1 MEIRKLEDGSVE
13 LFGYVNITERNSK
26 LLNEN
31 GVRFREQIKKG
42 AWKRAIERNDDIK
55 LLLNHRWDNVYGS
68 TKDNLRLYEDNI
80 GARFSIK
87 TDNEELIKHAEN
99 GDFKGLSFAF
109 RSNDDELIDDKGY
122 KLRYV
127 KDMNVSEVSLLT
139 VEPAYDGCLVEM
151 RDKDGNTL
159 ETRDYKFELEKNEEE
174 LREEITDFSVLEKE
188 IEILK
193 LKAI

>member
-1 MEIRKLEDGSVE
+1 MEIRKLEDGSIE
-13 LFGYVNITERNSK
+13 LFGYVNISERSSK
-26 LLNEN
+26 LIHEN
-31 GVRFREQIKKG
+31 GIRFREQIKKG

-55 LLLNHRWDNVYGS
+55 LLLNHSWDKIYGS
-68 TKDNLRLYEDNI
+68 TNDNLRLYEDNI
-80 GARFSIK
+80 GARFSIR
-87 TDNEELIKHAEN
+87 TANEKLIKHAEN

-109 RSNDDELIDDKGY
+109 RCNDDEYLDDKGY

-127 KDMNVSEVSLLT
+127 KDMDVSEVSLLT

-151 RDKDGNTL
+151 RDKDGNVL
-159 ETRDYKFELEKNEEE
+159 ETRDYKIELEEEQE
-174 LREEITDFSVLEKE
+174 IREEQDFSIIEKE

>member
-1 MEIRKLEDGSVE
+1 MEIRKLEDGCIE

-26 LLNEN
+26 LINEN

-42 AWKRAIERNDDIK
+42 AWKRAIERNNDIK
-55 LLLNHRWDNVYGS
+55 LLLNHSWDYIYGS
-68 TKDNLRLYEDNI
+68 TKYNLRLYEDNI

-87 TDNEELIKHAEN
+87 THDETLAKHAEN

-109 RSNDDELIDDKGY
+109 RCNDDEYLDDKGY
-122 KLRYV
+122 KLRIV
-127 KDMNVSEVSLLT
+127 KDMDVSEVSLLT
-139 VEPAYDGCLVEM
+139 VEPAYDGCIVET
-151 RDKDGNTL
+151 REKDGNVL
-159 ETRDYKFELEKNEEE
+159 ETRDYKLELEETEEE
-174 LREEITDFSVLEKE
+174 LGEEVTDFSIVEKE

>member
-1 MEIRKLEDGSVE
+1 MEIRKLEDGSIE
-13 LFGYVNITERNSK
+13 LFGYVNISERNSK
-26 LLNEN
+26 LIHEN
-31 GVRFREQIKKG
+31 GIRFREQIKKG

-55 LLLNHRWDNVYGS
+55 LLLNHKWDKIYGS
-68 TKDNLRLYEDNI
+68 TNDNLRLYEDNI
-80 GARFSIK
+80 GARFSIR
-87 TDNEELIKHAEN
+87 TANEKLIKHAEN

-109 RSNDDELIDDKGY
+109 RCNDDEYLDDKGY

-127 KDMNVSEVSLLT
+127 KDMDVSEVSLLT

-151 RDKDGNTL
+151 RDKDGNVL
-159 ETRDYKFELEKNEEE
+159 ETRDYKIELEEEQE
-174 LREEITDFSVLEKE
+174 IREEQDFSIIEKE